1 MAGRVWRWGSTR
13 CGETGVDHSGVS
25 WILAR
30 GINNSILNTLNLKYL
45 RQIIGYKSE
54 LQNGDTAGL
63 VI

>member
-1 MAGRVWRWGSTR
+1 MAGKVWRWGSTR
-13 CGETGVDHSGVS
+13 CGENGVDQSGVS

-54 LQNGDTAGL
+54 LQKGDKAGL